1 MTTIKD
7 CKNSAD
13 FLNLLKEKI
22 APWFF
27 CKLLYVG
34 DHFVVME
41 LGANQI
47 RLEAFR
53 GSGWAL
59 CERSGYQ
66 YTQID
71 RNLIRHV
78 NGVLAG
84 AVRDDSGRLQ
94 APKEPESAVS

>member
-22 APWFF
+22 APWFSY
-27 CKLLYVG
+27 KLLRV
-34 DHFVVME
+34 DEAFVVLE
-41 LGANQI
+41 LGANHI
-47 RLEAFR
+47 RLESWR
-53 GSGWAL
+53 GTGWAL
-59 CERSGYQ
+59 RERSEWE